1 MLTLNPDKNGTI
13 GNAEEAVKTGDDRVA
28 IKRPLIGLAS
38 IERKEVV
45 HTLNRVLA
53 NEMILTTKI
62 RKVHWD
68 VAGPQFYALHKML
81 DEHYKILDG
90 RADEI
95 AERVRQLGAFPVAT
109 LSGFLEHAVIGETP
123 GIVLNPTEAVE
134 ALLMDHE
141 LLIRTLRNFLSKS
154 DLQFDYGT
162 TDLYTRILLDHERMA
177 WMLRAFIEGEGVRS
191 RPDARTSIPDF
202 A

>member
-1 MLTLNPDKNGTI
+1 MLTLNPDNK
-13 GNAEEAVKTGDDRVA
+13 APEPVKEGEDRIA
-28 IKRPLIGLAS
+28 IKKPLIGLAS

-53 NEMILTTKI
+53 NEMILVTKI

-68 VAGPQFYALHKML
+68 VSGPQFYALHKL
-81 DEHYKILDG
+81 LEEHYGVLDG
-90 RADEI
+90 RADEL

-109 LSGFLEHAVIGETP
+109 LAGFLEHAVLGETP
-123 GIVLNPTEAVE
+123 GVLLSPTEAVE

-154 DLQFDYGT
+154 DLQFDFGT
-162 TDLYTRILLDHERMA
+162 TDLYTRLLLDHERMA
-177 WMLRAFIEGEGVRS
+177 WMLRAFLEGESVRA
-191 RPDARTSIPDF
+191 RPDARASIPDF